1 MMSTVDAAA
10 VNPLPPISEP
20 TARQVVAAT
29 IAAAPSSSNAKVR
42 SSASEVSL
50 LESLLLGTT
59 DPNG

>member
-1 MMSTVDAAA
+1 
-10 VNPLPPISEP
+10 
-20 TARQVVAAT
+20 VAAT

-42 SSASEVSL
+42 SNASEVSL